1 MHLHTKT
8 TRFLKNTPVLIRRI
22 EYFLVR
28 KNTATLSDELR
39 REMYGMD
46 KREQLVIN
54 QVISMAGQ
62 VIALR
67 QNTVGIT
74 KKNKYFLLEEGSQ
87 VKISKNP
94 FMVDQEGNVYVIVLD
109 KSYKY
114 LAIRLTDYITDVHV
128 SSQG

>member
-1 MHLHTKT
+1 MQLRSKIANIF
-8 TRFLKNTPVLIRRI
+8 RDFPVLIRRI
-22 EYFLVR
+22 AYFLTR
-28 KNTATLSDELR
+28 KNTAALSDELK

-46 KREQLVIN
+46 IREQLVID

-62 VIALR
+62 VIAVR

-74 KKNKYFLLEEGSQ
+74 KKNKFFLLEEDSQ

-114 LAIRLTDYITDVHV
+114 LAIRLSDYITDVHA
-128 SSQG
+128 SGQG

>member
-1 MHLHTKT
+1 MHLHTKIT
-8 TRFLKNTPVLIRRI
+8 KFLKNTPVIIRRI
-22 EYFLVR
+22 AYFLAR

-46 KREQLVIN
+46 MREQLVIN

>member
-1 MHLHTKT
+1 MHLHTKIT
-8 TRFLKNTPVLIRRI
+8 KFLKNAPVLIRRI
-22 EYFLVR
+22 AYFLVR

-46 KREQLVIN
+46 MREQLVIN

-114 LAIRLTDYITDVHV
+114 LAIRLTGYITDVHV

>member
-22 EYFLVR
+22 AYFLVR

-46 KREQLVIN
+46 MREQLVIN

>member
-22 EYFLVR
+22 AYFLVR

-39 REMYGMD
+39 REIYGMD
-46 KREQLVIN
+46 MREQLVIN

>member
-1 MHLHTKT
+1 MHLHTKIT
-8 TRFLKNTPVLIRRI
+8 KFLKNTPVLIRRI
-22 EYFLVR
+22 AYFLVR

-46 KREQLVIN
+46 MREQLVIN

>member
-22 EYFLVR
+22 AYFLAR

-46 KREQLVIN
+46 MREQLVIN

>member
-1 MHLHTKT
+1 MHLHTKIT
-8 TRFLKNTPVLIRRI
+8 KFLKNTPVIIRRI
-22 EYFLVR
+22 AYFLAR

-46 KREQLVIN
+46 MREQLVIN

-74 KKNKYFLLEEGSQ
+74 KKNKYFLLEEGTQ

>member
-1 MHLHTKT
+1 MHLQTKIT
-8 TRFLKNTPVLIRRI
+8 KFLKNAPVLIRRI
-22 EYFLVR
+22 AYFLVR

-46 KREQLVIN
+46 MREQLVIN
-54 QVISMAGQ
+54 QVITMAGQ